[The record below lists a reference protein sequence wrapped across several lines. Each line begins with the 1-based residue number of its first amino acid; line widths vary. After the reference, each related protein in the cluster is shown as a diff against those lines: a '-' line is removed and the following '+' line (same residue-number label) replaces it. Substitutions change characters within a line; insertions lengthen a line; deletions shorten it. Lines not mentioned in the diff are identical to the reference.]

1 MASEFDQSLIA
12 IERACEKLVLAFA
25 ACVDGQE
32 FERLRELFAPDASFA
47 RPTDPDTVI
56 RGVDNIVNAYL
67 SRPRTRITQHLC
79 SNVQI
84 NVQSAER
91 ASGTCRVLLFMADA
105 SDAETPGKGRKA
117 AASQLVGRFDDEF
130 VRTPQGWRF
139 AGRRGRLLMH
149 T

>member
-1 MASEFDQSLIA
+1 MTREFEESLIA

-25 ACVDGQE
+25 ACVDAQE
-32 FERLRELFAPDASFA
+32 FERLRELFAPDAGFA

-84 NVQSAER
+84 DVLSAER

-105 SDAETPGKGRKA
+105 SDPETPGKGRKA

-139 AGRRGRLLMH
+139 AERRGRLLMH

>member
-1 MASEFDQSLIA
+1 
-12 IERACEKLVLAFA
+12 
-25 ACVDGQE
+25 
-32 FERLRELFAPDASFA
+32 
-47 RPTDPDTVI
+47 
-56 RGVDNIVNAYL
+56 VDNIVNAYL

-84 NVQSAER
+84 AVHSAER

>member
-1 MASEFDQSLIA
+1 MSSATHDA
-12 IERACEKLVLAFA
+12 IERACEKLVVAFA
-25 ACVDGQE
+25 ACVDAQE
-32 FERLRELFAPDASFA
+32 FERLRELFAPDAAFA
-47 RPTDPDTVI
+47 RPTDPQAVI

-84 NVQSAER
+84 RVHSPER

-105 SDAETPGKGRKA
+105 NDPDVPGKGRKA
-117 AASQLVGRFDDEF
+117 AASQLVGLFDDEF
-130 VRTPQGWRF
+130 VLTPQGWRF
-139 AGRRGRLLMH
+139 AERRGRLLMH

>member
-1 MASEFDQSLIA
+1 MSSATHDA
-12 IERACEKLVLAFA
+12 IERACEKLVVAFA
-25 ACVDGQE
+25 ACVDAQE
-32 FERLRELFAPDASFA
+32 FERLRELFAPDAAFA
-47 RPTDPDTVI
+47 RPTDPESVI

-84 NVQSAER
+84 RVHSPER

-105 SDAETPGKGRKA
+105 SDPEVPGKGRKA
-117 AASQLVGRFDDEF
+117 AASQLVGLFDDEF
-130 VRTPQGWRF
+130 VLTPQGWRF
-139 AGRRGRLLMH
+139 AERRGRLLMH

>member
-1 MASEFDQSLIA
+1 MASELDESLIA

-25 ACVDGQE
+25 ACVDAQE
-32 FERLRELFAPDASFA
+32 FERLRELFAPEASFA
-47 RPTDPDTVI
+47 RPTDPDTLI
-56 RGVDNIVNAYL
+56 RGVDNIVGAYL

-84 NVQSAER
+84 TVHSAER

-105 SDAETPGKGRKA
+105 NDPETPGKGRKA
-117 AASQLVGRFDDEF
+117 AASQLVGGFKDEF

-139 AGRRGRLLMH
+139 AERRGHLLMH

>member
-1 MASEFDQSLIA
+1 MSSATHDA
-12 IERACEKLVLAFA
+12 IERACEKLVVAFA
-25 ACVDGQE
+25 ACVDAQE
-32 FERLRELFAPDASFA
+32 FERLRELFAPDAGFA
-47 RPTDPDTVI
+47 RPTDPENVI

-84 NVQSAER
+84 RVHSEEQ

-105 SDAETPGKGRKA
+105 NDPDVPGKGRKA
-117 AASQLVGRFDDEF
+117 AASQLVGLFDDEF
-130 VRTPQGWRF
+130 VLTPQGWRF
-139 AGRRGRLLMH
+139 AERRGRLLMH

>member
-1 MASEFDQSLIA
+1 MTREFEESLIA

-25 ACVDGQE
+25 ACVDARE
-32 FERLRELFAPDASFA
+32 FERLRELFAPDAGFA

-84 NVQSAER
+84 DVLSAER

-105 SDAETPGKGRKA
+105 SDPETPGKGRKA

-139 AGRRGRLLMH
+139 AERRGRLLMH